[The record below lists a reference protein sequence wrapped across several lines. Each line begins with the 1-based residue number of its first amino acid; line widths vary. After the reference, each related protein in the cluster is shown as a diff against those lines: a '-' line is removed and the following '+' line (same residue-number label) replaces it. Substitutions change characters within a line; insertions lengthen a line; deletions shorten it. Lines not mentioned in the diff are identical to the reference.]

1 MPDEDLLD
9 LYAGAQ
15 MFMLLPKVLQRNNED
30 LADQARK
37 TLLLMVAIG
46 IGVLPFSLAQ
56 LHKVIAASTKPNAT
70 VLEIYN
76 GNRWGCNERVL
87 LEINDGRMVE
97 VCGVPSYIFDRVR
110 PNDQVQIQQLT
121 SIFGVTVASN
131 EIAVST
137 R

>member
-1 MPDEDLLD
+1 MLVFI
-9 LYAGAQ
+9 GFFV
-15 MFMLLPKVLQRNNED
+15 FMLLPKVLQRNNED

-110 PNDQVQIQQLT
+110 PNDQVKIEQLK
-121 SIFGVTVASN
+121 SVFGITVDSGR
-131 EIAVST
+131 IAIIEK
-137 R
+137 